1 MLTSFRFS
9 PGGLDT
15 LIRDLTV
22 EDKEFISQRLN
33 VEDPEGKLDQLTNS
47 SAFFFLPQYYT
58 LLLKLVIADTTAAP
72 ALYIVGE

>member
-1 MLTSFRFS
+1 MLTSFCFS

-33 VEDPEGKLDQLTNS
+33 VEDPEGKLDQFINS
-47 SAFFFLPQYYT
+47 LLFSSYLLYAFVKTTYWIKETFISYLA
-58 LLLKLVIADTTAAP
+58 LKR
-72 ALYIVGE
+72 